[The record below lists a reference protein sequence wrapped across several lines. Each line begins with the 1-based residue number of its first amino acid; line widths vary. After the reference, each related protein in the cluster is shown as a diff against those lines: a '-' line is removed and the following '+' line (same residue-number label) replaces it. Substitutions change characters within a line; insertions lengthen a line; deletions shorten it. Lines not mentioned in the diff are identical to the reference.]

1 MKSVLFFLLISLGF
15 AAFPAQAQEPVY
27 NIENVT
33 GDLYRFQSNNHYG
46 VFLVTEEGIILADP
60 INNAT
65 ATWLKGELDARFG
78 VPVKW
83 VIYSHDH
90 ADHTSGGEVFE
101 DTATFV
107 SHVYAKAK
115 IEESGHTPVPTK
127 RFPKNY
133 RIFLGGKIVDLFF
146 YGASH
151 SDNLTTV
158 HFPEERAI
166 FLVDVVAVKRLPYRN
181 LGDYYFPSAINY
193 LSSVEKMDFD
203 ILIPG
208 HGPVGEKKDVTDH
221 KEYLIELFN
230 QVARA
235 FLAGLSLEETK
246 AKVNLE
252 HYFHWGRY
260 NEWIELNIEGMYR
273 IISELKPT
281 EFPKLSRY
289 ITPKF
294 PNNAAQ
300 ARFVGWVI
308 LKFDLNTEGR
318 AENITIVD
326 ADAESL
332 LRGVTQNFR
341 AIRQFEKAAIK
352 ALNKTT
358 YEPGQTLAGLYRWD
372 NFPLPPRPG
381 EFDPFGFF
389 NVTGD
394 IDTFRTIPDFEEFFL
409 KQAAA
414 RSGVVC
420 CQ

>member
-1 MKSVLFFLLISLGF
+1 MRLFLFLAFLLF
-15 AAFPAQAQEPVY
+15 AGLPAQAQEPVY

-78 VPVKW
+78 VPVKY

-115 IEESGHTPVPTK
+115 IKKSGHTPVPTK
-127 RFPKNY
+127 RFPQNY

-151 SDNLTTV
+151 SDNLITV
-158 HFPEERAI
+158 HFPEERAV

-181 LGDYYFPSAINY
+181 LGDYYFPSAIFY
-193 LSSVEKMDFD
+193 LEAVEEMDFD

-208 HGPVGEKKDVTDH
+208 HGPIGEKKDVTDH
-221 KEYLIELFN
+221 KNYLIELFN
-230 QVARA
+230 QVANA
-235 FLAGLSLEETK
+235 YLTGLSLEETK

-260 NEWIELNIEGMYR
+260 NEWAELNIEGMYR

-289 ITPKF
+289 INPRYPK
-294 PNNAAQ
+294 NASQ

-308 LKFDLNTEGR
+308 LKFDLNEKGL
-318 AENITIVD
+318 AENITVVD
-326 ADAESL
+326 SDAESL
-332 LRGVTQNFR
+332 NRGITENAR
-341 AIRQFEKAAIK
+341 AVRQFEKASIK
-352 ALNKTT
+352 ALTKTT

-372 NFPLPPRPG
+372 NFKLPPRPG
-381 EFDPFGFF
+381 DFDAFGIFDA
-389 NVTGD
+389 VGD
-394 IDTFRTIPDFEEFFL
+394 INAFNSELAFEDYLANGIGGRTAIGRG
-409 KQAAA
+409 Q
-414 RSGVVC
+414 
-420 CQ
+420 

>member
-1 MKSVLFFLLISLGF
+1 MKLFFKVFIVFLLF
-15 AAFPAQAQEPVY
+15 AGFPAKAQEPVY

-46 VFLVTEEGIILADP
+46 VFLVTKEGIILADP

-101 DTATFV
+101 ETAIFV
-107 SHVYAKAK
+107 SQVYAKPK
-115 IEESGHTPVPTK
+115 IEQSGHTPVPTK

-133 RIFLGGKIVDLFF
+133 RIQLGGKIVDLFF

-151 SDNLTTV
+151 SDNLITV

-193 LSSVEKMDFD
+193 LAAVEEMDFD
-203 ILIPG
+203 ILLPG
-208 HGPVGEKKDVTDH
+208 HGPIGVKKDVTDH
-221 KEYLIELFN
+221 KNYLIELFN
-230 QVARA
+230 QVALA
-235 FLAGLSLEETK
+235 YLAGLSLEETK

-260 NEWIELNIEGMYR
+260 DEWLELNIEGMYR
-273 IISELKPT
+273 IISKLKPT
-281 EFPKLSRY
+281 ELPKLSKY
-289 ITPKF
+289 INPTYPQ
-294 PNNAAQ
+294 NASQ
-300 ARFVGWVI
+300 ARFIGWVI
-308 LKFDLNTEGR
+308 LKFDLNENGR
-318 AENITIVD
+318 AENITVVD
-326 ADAESL
+326 SDAESL
-332 LRGVTQNFR
+332 NPGITQNFR

-352 ALNKTT
+352 ALKKTT
-358 YEPGQTLAGLYRWD
+358 YEPGQNLAGLYRWD
-372 NFPLPPRPG
+372 NFVLPPRPG
-381 EFDPFGFF
+381 DFDPFGFLSASSNQVAF
-389 NVTGD
+389 
-394 IDTFRTIPDFEEFFL
+394 DTDLAFQDYLTY
-409 KQAAA
+409 
-414 RSGVVC
+414 GVGGREAVGIE
-420 CQ
+420 Q

>member
-1 MKSVLFFLLISLGF
+1 MLKILFISITFFFLGLNI
-15 AAFPAQAQEPVY
+15 AQAQEPIY

-33 GDLYRFQSNNHYG
+33 GDLYRFQSNAHYG

-65 ATWLKGELDARFG
+65 ATWLKGELDRRFG
-78 VPVKW
+78 VPVKY

-107 SHVYAKAK
+107 SHVYAKPK
-115 IEESGHTPVPTK
+115 IEKSGHGPVPTK
-127 RFPKNY
+127 RFPQSY
-133 RIFLGGKIVDLFF
+133 RIQLGGKIVDLFF

-151 SDNLTTV
+151 SDNLITV

-166 FLVDVVAVKRLPYRN
+166 FLVDVVAVKRLPYQTLR
-181 LGDYYFPSAINY
+181 DYYFPSAINY
-193 LSSVEKMDFD
+193 LAAVEEMDFD

-208 HGPVGEKKDVTDH
+208 HGPIGVKKDVTDH
-221 KEYLIELFN
+221 KNYLIELFN
-230 QVARA
+230 QVAKA

-252 HYFHWGRY
+252 HYFHWGMY
-260 NEWIELNIEGMYR
+260 NEWVELNIEGMYR

-281 EFPKLSRY
+281 ELPKLSRY
-289 ITPKF
+289 INPAY
-294 PNNAAQ
+294 PQNASQ

-308 LKFDLNTEGR
+308 LKFDLNAKGR
-318 AENITIVD
+318 AENISVID
-326 ADAESL
+326 SGAESL
-332 LRGVTQNFR
+332 NRGITENFR
-341 AIRQFEKAAIK
+341 ARRQFEKAAIK

-358 YEPGQTLAGLYRWD
+358 YEPGQKLAGLYRWD
-372 NFPLPPRPG
+372 NFALPIGPG
-381 EFDPFGFF
+381 DFDPFGFF

-394 IDTFRTIPDFEEFFL
+394 IDTFKTNPDFEEFFL
-409 KQAAA
+409 KQSAA